1 MHKTTSSF
9 PIIAASKYML
19 AVAIVLIL
27 SACVTLRPVLPRG
40 ERPDTNTGYVA
51 GIFQIQGKD
60 DFAFGITN
68 VNGGEELIFPF
79 ANPAVTQIDKK
90 TGREVPEQVTMIHL
104 PAGKY
109 RLTSWLAYG
118 PGTKKQTARKDLP
131 ADNQNREFVVTK
143 GRMTYLGKFSASG
156 WRFGYR
162 GDFRI
167 SPQRTNQQE
176 LENLLKVAYPFFS
189 MDIVDPLPGSLY

>member
-1 MHKTTSSF
+1 
-9 PIIAASKYML
+9 ML
-19 AVAIVLIL
+19 AVAIALIL

-40 ERPDTNTGYVA
+40 ESPDTNTGYVA
-51 GIFQIQGKD
+51 GVFQIQGKD
-60 DFAFGITN
+60 DFAFGLTN

-79 ANPAVTQIDKK
+79 ANPAVTQLDKK
-90 TGREVPEQVTMIHL
+90 SGREVPEQVTMIHL

-143 GRMTYLGKFSASG
+143 GRMTYLGKFSASSLRYG
-156 WRFGYR
+156 FG
-162 GDFRI
+162 GNFRI
-167 SPQRTNQQE
+167 FPQKINEQE
-176 LENLLKVAYPFFS
+176 LANLLKLAYPFFS
-189 MDIVDPLPGSLY
+189 MDVVDPLPGSLY